1 MTVILIVDDE
11 EHTREGLKAALA
23 NSKRD
28 VYPAWSGTEALRVL
42 GGRHIDLVITD
53 IKMPG
58 MSGMSLLSEIKKTHP
73 DTDVVVVTAFGSV
86 EQAVEAMKQGAYDYL
101 LKPVNLDEL
110 EMIVQRIEEKR
121 SMELRDELYE
131 RRSAGPPGS
140 EMIVAVSP
148 AMRGIM
154 VKIRQVAKS
163 RATVLVT
170 GESGVGKELVSRAIH
185 EISGRGRSRFVP
197 VNCAA
202 LPEGLLESELFGH
215 ERGSFTGAYK
225 QKKGYFEIAD
235 GGTLF
240 LDEIGEINH
249 ATQLKLLRILETR
262 EFERVGGTATIRV
275 DVRLIAA
282 TNADLSAFVKS
293 GKFRQDLYYRLSVVT
308 IDVPP
313 LRERR
318 EDIPAL
324 AQQFINEFAMEN
336 AKPGMRFEKEA
347 LDALAAHDWPG
358 NVRQLRNTIESL
370 VVMSRVTRIRL
381 ADLPSEFRKKE
392 PIADAISIPRNTP
405 LHNVEKRI
413 ILDTL
418 EDQGG
423 NKTKTAKILGI
434 GRRTLI
440 RRLQEYGEADAKG
453 SIA

>member
-1 MTVILIVDDE
+1 MTTILIVDDE

-23 NSKRD
+23 NPQRG
-28 VYPAWSGTEALRVL
+28 VYLAWSATEALRVL
-42 GGRHIDLVITD
+42 GERQIDLVITD

-86 EQAVEAMKQGAYDYL
+86 EQAVDAMKQGAYDYL

-110 EMIVQRIEEKR
+110 EMIVQRLEEKR
-121 SMELRDELYE
+121 SMELRDLLYE
-131 RRSAGPPGS
+131 RRDATPPGS
-140 EMIVAVSP
+140 RMIVAVSS
-148 AMRGIM
+148 AMRVIM
-154 VKIRQVAKS
+154 AKIRQVAKS

-170 GESGVGKELVSRAIH
+170 GESGSGKELVSRAIH
-185 EISGRGRSRFVP
+185 EQSDRGRSRFVP
-197 VNCAA
+197 VNCSA

-235 GGTLF
+235 GGTIF

-249 ATQLKLLRILETR
+249 ATQMKLLRILETR

-275 DVRLIAA
+275 DMRLIAA

-324 AQQFINEFAMEN
+324 GQQFLNEFAMEN
-336 AKPGMRFEKEA
+336 ARPGMRFEKEA
-347 LDALAAHDWPG
+347 LDALSAHDWPG

-370 VVMSRVTRIRL
+370 VVMNRGTKIRL
-381 ADLPSEFRKKE
+381 TDLPAEFRQKE
-392 PIADAISIPRNTP
+392 PISDVISIQRNTP
-405 LHNVEKRI
+405 LHDVEKQV

-418 EDQGG
+418 EEQGG
-423 NKTKTAKILGI
+423 NKTKTARILGI

-440 RRLQEYGEADAKG
+440 RKLQEYGEADAKG
-453 SIA
+453 SKT

>member
-1 MTVILIVDDE
+1 
-11 EHTREGLKAALA
+11 
-23 NSKRD
+23 
-28 VYPAWSGTEALRVL
+28 
-42 GGRHIDLVITD
+42 
-53 IKMPG
+53 MPG

-86 EQAVEAMKQGAYDYL
+86 EQAVDAMKQGVYDYL
-101 LKPVNLDEL
+101 LKPLNLDEL
-110 EMIVQRIEEKR
+110 EMIVQRLEEKR
-121 SMELRDELYE
+121 SMELSGLLYE
-131 RRSAGPPGS
+131 RRAAAPAGS
-140 EMIVAVSP
+140 ERIVAASP
-148 AMRGIM
+148 AMRVIIS
-154 VKIRQVAKS
+154 KIRQVAKS

-185 EISGRGRSRFVP
+185 EQSDRGRSRFVP

-225 QKKGYFEIAD
+225 QKKGYFEIAN
-235 GGTLF
+235 GGTIF

-249 ATQLKLLRILETR
+249 ATQMKLLRILETR

-282 TNADLSAFVKS
+282 TNADLGAFVKS
-293 GKFRQDLYYRLSVVT
+293 GKFRQDLYYRLSVVA

-324 AQQFINEFAMEN
+324 SQQFLNEFAMEN

-347 LDALAAHDWPG
+347 LDALLAHDWPG

-370 VVMSRVTRIRL
+370 VVMARGTRIRL
-381 ADLPSEFRKKE
+381 ADLPAEFRQKE
-392 PIADAISIPRNTP
+392 PMANVISIPRNTP
-405 LHNVEKRI
+405 LHDVEKQV

-418 EDQGG
+418 EAEGG
-423 NKTKTAKILGI
+423 NKTKTAKVLAI

-440 RRLQEYGEADAKG
+440 RKLQEYGEADAKG
-453 SIA
+453 SAK